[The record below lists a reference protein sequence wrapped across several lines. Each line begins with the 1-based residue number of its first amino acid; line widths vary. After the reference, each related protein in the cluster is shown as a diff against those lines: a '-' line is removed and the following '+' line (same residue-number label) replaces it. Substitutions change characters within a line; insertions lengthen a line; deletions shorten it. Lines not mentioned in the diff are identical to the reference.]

1 MVLSGISNEENGT
14 VKLLPG
20 AKHPFEDG
28 DYVLLKEV
36 EGMLDSDHKS
46 INDQVFQIK
55 SINTNSFYIGDTR
68 NYSPYIRNGTAIN
81 LKKSIKIN
89 F

>member
-1 MVLSGISNEENGT
+1 
-14 VKLLPG
+14 
-20 AKHPFEDG
+20 
-28 DYVLLKEV
+28 
-36 EGMLDSDHKS
+36 MLDSDQKS